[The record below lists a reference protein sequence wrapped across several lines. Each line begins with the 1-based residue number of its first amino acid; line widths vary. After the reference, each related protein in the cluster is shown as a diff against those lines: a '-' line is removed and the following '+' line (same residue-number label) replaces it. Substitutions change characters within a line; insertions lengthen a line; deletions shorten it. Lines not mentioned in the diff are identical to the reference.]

1 MKKQVLLISVIIFLI
16 FPTYGFEAVP
26 KIKKSTNEKSVSLAE
41 YSLILYNE
49 LDDKELRFETFEIA
63 LRGYLNLQASKKIA
77 NNALLT
83 VIDFS
88 KSSSKNR
95 FFVIDTEA
103 KKIIYKSLVAHGKN
117 SGYEFATNFSNK
129 VSSHKSSLGFYK
141 TAETY
146 SGKHGYSLRLD
157 GLEFS
162 NNNARSRAIVI
173 HGADYVSKDFIKKN
187 GKLGRSFGCPSL
199 PTSIHK
205 EIIKKIKD
213 GTCLF
218 IYSKKT
224 AYLSKSKLVN
234 SPTRELATVLNTN
247 F

>member
-1 MKKQVLLISVIIFLI
+1 MKKQVLFISVIIFLI
-16 FPTYGFEAVP
+16 FPTYGFETAA
-26 KIKKSTNEKSVSLAE
+26 KTKKSTSKTIASFSE
-41 YSLILYNE
+41 YSAILYNE
-49 LDDKELRFETFEIA
+49 LGDKELKFETFETA
-63 LRGYLNLQASKKIA
+63 LKGYLNLQTLKKID
-77 NNALLT
+77 NDKLLT

-95 FFVIDTEA
+95 FFVIDIQA

-157 GLEFS
+157 GLEYS

-173 HGADYVSKDFIKKN
+173 HGAEYVSKDFIKKN

-199 PTSIHK
+199 PTSMSK
-205 EIIKKIKD
+205 EIIQKIKD

-218 IYSKKT
+218 IYSEKT
-224 AYLSKSKLVN
+224 TYLSKSKLVN
-234 SPTRELATVLNTN
+234 SPTRELAIATN
-247 F
+247 